1 MTPTQIQLVQSTWNQ
16 VLPIA
21 DTAATLFYGRL
32 FELDP
37 TLRPLFKPDLASQK
51 KNLMQTLAFAV
62 GGLNNPEALLP
73 AVKQLGKRHA
83 GYHVKDEHYDT
94 VAAALLWTLEQGL
107 GAAFTPE
114 VKAAWTAVYV
124 TLADTM
130 KQAAKEA

>member
-1 MTPTQIQLVQSTWNQ
+1 MTPAQIQLVQSTWSQ

-37 TLRPLFKPDLASQK
+37 ALRPLFKPDLASQK
-51 KNLMQTLAFAV
+51 KNLMQTLGFAV
-62 GGLNNPEALLP
+62 GSLNHPEALLP

-83 GYHVKDEHYDT
+83 GYQVKDEHYAT
-94 VAAALLWTLEQGL
+94 VASALLWTLEQGL
-107 GAAFTPE
+107 GAGFTPE
-114 VKAAWTAVYV
+114 VKAAWTTVYM

-130 KQAAKEA
+130 KQAAKEG